1 MNDDDKYGKYEDDP
15 KAWLE
20 KINQAHWEQTQ
31 AQAKL
36 PKSPKKT
43 VWARVSMEIDV
54 EEGEEGYDDE
64 SLMDIVH
71 DELVEYGFTI
81 DDMGMMNPTDLDKF
95 YPETEET
102 K

>member
-1 MNDDDKYGKYEDDP
+1 MSNDDKYGKYEDDP

-36 PKSPKKT
+36 PKKT

-71 DELVEYGFTI
+71 DELVEYGFII
-81 DDMGMMNPTDLDKF
+81 DEMGMINPTDLDKF